1 MRTPLPLAL
10 ALLVG
15 LSLAACTR
23 DARTT
28 PTLVSPI
35 VHPVLVP
42 TQPLLTGPVI
52 AEGLLRR
59 QGLTNYQ
66 YGTYI
71 LLDTAG
77 RTLYALRATTL
88 NLDPYADR
96 PVHLIGT
103 PVPGYPLADGPPLL
117 DVTAIQATTP

>member
-10 ALLVG
+10 TFLVG
-15 LSLAACTR
+15 FSLAACTR

-28 PTLVSPI
+28 PAPGTVRPI
-35 VHPVLVP
+35 LVP
-42 TQPLLTGPVI
+42 TQSLPTGPVT
-52 AEGLLRR
+52 ADGLLRR

-66 YGTYI
+66 YGTFI

-88 NLDPYADR
+88 DLDAYADH
-96 PVHLIGT
+96 PVHLTGML
-103 PVPGYPLADGPPLL
+103 VPGYPLSGGPPLL
-117 DVTAIQATTP
+117 DVTDIQVTAP